1 MAASSQTSG
10 TSSPWL
16 PPLGFQEGSKYDLD
30 WASSL
35 SFLDHLD
42 SGDEDVEVTKNTNI
56 TGGNFKFDPVVGGR
70 NSTRSSS
77 SRSSGSTGF
86 YEAVELSP
94 VSSISPQNFVSIEC
108 KIKSFTDQCTLRLRF

>member
-56 TGGNFKFDPVVGGR
+56 TGYSKFDPVVGGR

-94 VSSISPQNFVSIEC
+94 VSSISPQNFVSIKS
-108 KIKSFTDQCTLRLRF
+108 KIKS